1 MHTESLKPQGHLS
14 LYLKDYIYGSIDGTV
29 TTFAVVAGVAGAGL
43 SSSIVII
50 LGFANL
56 VADGFSMAIS
66 NYLGSRAEQHL
77 HQAEGREVDG
87 KSPLHAGT
95 ITFASFFLM
104 GGIPLLSYV
113 IAAVFPRLE
122 LNEFRWSCFLTAL
135 IFILVGAAKS
145 RFTQQRWLPA
155 ASETLAI
162 GGTAAVLAYAI
173 GAWLQKL
180 A

>member
-1 MHTESLKPQGHLS
+1 MHPESLRPQGHLS
-14 LYLKDYIYGSIDGTV
+14 LYLKDYIYGAIDGTV

-43 SSSIVII
+43 SHSIVII

-56 VADGFSMAIS
+56 VADGFSMAVS

-77 HQAEGREVDG
+77 HQAEGRAVDG

-113 IAAVFPRLE
+113 VGALSPHLE
-122 LNEFRWSCFLTAL
+122 LHEFGWSCVLTAL
-135 IFILVGAAKS
+135 IFVLVGAAKS

-155 ASETLAI
+155 ALETLAI
-162 GGTAAVLAYAI
+162 GGTAAILAYGI
-173 GAWLQKL
+173 GSWLQKL